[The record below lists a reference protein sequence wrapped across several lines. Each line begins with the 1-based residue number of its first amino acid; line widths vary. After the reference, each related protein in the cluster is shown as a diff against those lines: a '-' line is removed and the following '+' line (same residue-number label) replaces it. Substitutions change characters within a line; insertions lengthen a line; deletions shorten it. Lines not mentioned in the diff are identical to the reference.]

1 MQERVMRR
9 FLSALMTFI
18 FAVVL
23 GHFTALH
30 LIPNI
35 IMDKAIASMEARGV
49 ELGSF
54 LAIAR
59 TTPQTQTVVRPSPDL
74 AYSICRFDFTD
85 DESLWVNA
93 GRFGDYT
100 SVSFFDA
107 RTNNFASIRIEDKTH
122 PHWGTQILLHPPGK
136 EPFRSSVFP
145 APQFEAPTRK
155 GLILIRRLAPTN
167 TDFDA
172 AAIAARG
179 DRCETI
185 ADKVVYL
192 MGPESTELQLK

>member
-1 MQERVMRR
+1 MRH
-9 FLSALMTFI
+9 FLTALSTFMLATI
-18 FAVVL
+18 L
-23 GHFTALH
+23 GHFASLH
-30 LIPNI
+30 LVPNI
-35 IMDKAIASMEARGV
+35 IMGKAMASMEARGV

-85 DESLWVNA
+85 DESLWVNV

-107 RTNNFASIRIEDKTH
+107 RTNNFASVRIEDSSH
-122 PHWGTQILLHPPGK
+122 PHWGSQILLHPPGK
-136 EPFRSSVFP
+136 TSFESSIFP

-155 GLILIRRLAPTN
+155 GLILIRRLAPTK
-167 TDFDA
+167 TEFDA
-172 AAIAARG
+172 AAIIARG
-179 DRCETI
+179 DRCETV
-185 ADKVVYL
+185 ADQVVAL
-192 MGPESTELQLK
+192 MELNKPEPQLK